1 MNWEKIALFCNV
13 EQECVIESIDA
24 KSIYEVPLLMLK
36 EKLDTVVCQKL
47 ELDHAIEPDLKKWNE
62 FLNNLKFPNKK

>member
-1 MNWEKIALFCNV
+1 
-13 EQECVIESIDA
+13 
-24 KSIYEVPLLMLK
+24 MLK

-62 FLNNLKFPNKK
+62 FLNNLQFQTRNKYCINWQIC

>member
-1 MNWEKIALFCNV
+1 
-13 EQECVIESIDA
+13 
-24 KSIYEVPLLMLK
+24 MLK